1 MATVSDIIKSSLRLL
16 GVLAQGETPSSQESA
31 DALVSLNDMIDSWS
45 NDGFLVFNRVIESF
59 TMGTASSYT
68 LGSGGDF
75 STTRPIRLI
84 EASFK
89 QGGSNAEIPIRI
101 FTSQEWLKITDKTV
115 TSSLPKGIYYNDNF
129 PLGVIYPYPILSASG
144 TLILHSDKQ
153 IVSFSAISDTVS
165 LPPGYSR
172 ALRYNLAVEL
182 ASEYGKSISQELG
195 VVALE
200 SKNLIMQTNVEPV
213 LMTSDIMGLGQ
224 NRTFDYRRGY

>member
-16 GVLAQGETPSSQESA
+16 GILAQGETPTAQESA

-115 TSSLPKGIYYNDNF
+115 TSKRD
-129 PLGVIYPYPILSASG
+129 IL
-144 TLILHSDKQ
+144 
-153 IVSFSAISDTVS
+153 
-165 LPPGYSR
+165 
-172 ALRYNLAVEL
+172 
-182 ASEYGKSISQELG
+182 
-195 VVALE
+195 
-200 SKNLIMQTNVEPV
+200 
-213 LMTSDIMGLGQ
+213 
-224 NRTFDYRRGY
+224 